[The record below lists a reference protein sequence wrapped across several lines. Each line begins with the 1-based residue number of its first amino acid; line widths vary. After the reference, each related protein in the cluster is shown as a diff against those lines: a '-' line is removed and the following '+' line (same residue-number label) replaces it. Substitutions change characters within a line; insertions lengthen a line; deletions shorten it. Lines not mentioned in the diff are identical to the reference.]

1 MKLAPVFDGVSLA
14 EACDYP
20 FQSGLIA
27 QEKIDG
33 VRAWLD
39 GDTGALTGRNTP
51 QGFLAAA
58 LPAGCV
64 FDGELVRGAY
74 YAFDLLKLNGQD
86 VTGEPLRWRLAQLSK
101 IVVASRG
108 AILAVEQ
115 SNDPQELAR
124 RVNNRGGEGIVVKL
138 ANSSYARGRWTRCKR
153 EFTADFTIVQADA
166 GKLSAEVSREGKS
179 VGRIF
184 GFSESEIQTAAPGQV
199 VEVRAIPFTAPGTLR
214 SGRFLRF
221 RHDKVA
227 A

>member
-20 FQSGLIA
+20 FRSGLIA

-39 GDTGALTGRNTP
+39 CDSGQLTGRNTP
-51 QGFLAAA
+51 QGRLDAT

-64 FDGELVRGAY
+64 LDGELVKGAY
-74 YAFDLLKLNGQD
+74 HAFDLLKLNGQD
-86 VTGEPLRWRLAQLSK
+86 VTGEPLRWRLTQLTEL
-101 IVVASRG
+101 IARYP
-108 AILAVEQ
+108 ALLPVEQ
-115 SNDPQELAR
+115 SNDPQALAR
-124 RVNNRGGEGIVVKL
+124 KVNNRGGEGIVVKL
-138 ANSSYARGRWTRCKR
+138 SNSNYSRGRWTRCKR
-153 EFTADFTIVQADA
+153 EFTAEFTIIQADA
-166 GKLSAEVSREGKS
+166 GKLSAEVSRDGKS

-184 GFSESEIQTAAPGQV
+184 GFTEREIQSARVGQV
-199 VEVRAIPFTAPGTLR
+199 VEVRAIQFTAAGKLR

-221 RHDKVA
+221 RKDKVA